1 MKAKSEDRG
10 SGTHS
15 PNRIDPRAKLI
26 AAAAISMTAAFSRFP
41 QLGALALFC
50 LVLQLA
56 SRIPPAPVLK
66 RLLPALPLLVF
77 LAITLLA
84 FGGAERRTAV
94 IAHTG
99 IIGVRTI
106 LVLWCVGLFSAT
118 TAFTDLVRALRG
130 FGVPR
135 LVTDIL
141 FFASRYESLL
151 LREAERM
158 RRALHSRMGGN
169 SRILKKPK
177 VFVRLLSRPLERAF
191 DRSGRIHAAMLARGY
206 RGKLPVRC
214 MNKFSPADI
223 AFITTTA
230 AWIILILRIL

>member
-1 MKAKSEDRG
+1 MKAGNEDRG

-15 PNRIDPRAKLI
+15 PDRIDPRAKLI
-26 AAAAISMTAAFSRFP
+26 AAAAVSVTAAFSRLP

-50 LVLQLA
+50 LVLQMA
-56 SRIPPAPVLK
+56 SRTPPAAVLK
-66 RLLPALPLLVF
+66 RLLPALPLLAF

-84 FGGAERRTAV
+84 FGGAARRTAS

-99 IIGVRTI
+99 IVGARTL

-118 TAFTDLVRALRG
+118 TAFADLVRALG
-130 FGVPR
+130 DFGVPR

-151 LREAERM
+151 LREAETM
-158 RRALHSRMGGN
+158 RRALHSRTGGN
-169 SRILKKPK
+169 SRVLKKPK
-177 VFVRLLSRPLERAF
+177 VFGRLLSRPLERAF
-191 DRSGRIHAAMLARGY
+191 DRSGRVHAAMLARGY

-214 MNKFSPADI
+214 GSRFSPVDI
-223 AFITTTA
+223 TLLAAAA
-230 AWIILILRIL
+230 AWIILILRVL